1 MLELDVFGLVTDP
14 QYNVQR
20 RAVMSDDGLGWTW
33 QCNVFGHY
41 ILVCSFRIFSHCGN
55 ELTTLFLSRARVQIK
70 CRALEAKLAAS
81 RTGPG
86 RVLWMSS
93 FAAHAHTFDADDW
106 QLVNSTMPYE
116 ASKFQ
121 MDLIRAE
128 LSRRA
133 GPSAQVRHYAVHPGA
148 VDSSIS
154 AALDSGLLTYVKILT
169 FYLVRFILFYFVPNM
184 CPSRVSTEV
193 GGFSCRL
200 GGSAICTTTSLRGM
214 ALPLP
219 FTSASLRLR
228 LFRSCCLP
236 LGCPLCRGRSRKRV
250 RSLYACIL

>member
-1 MLELDVFGLVTDP
+1 MVQCIQALHSRVFLPYCFHTVVNERTD
-14 QYNVQR
+14 
-20 RAVMSDDGLGWTW
+20 
-33 QCNVFGHY
+33 GH
-41 ILVCSFRIFSHCGN
+41 S
-55 ELTTLFLSRARVQIK
+55 FLSRARVVRFK
-70 CRALEAKLAAS
+70 CRSLEAKLAAS

-133 GPSAQVRHYAVHPGA
+133 GPPLRGAPRCGGLVHIRGTRQRPFDLCQDFHVLSRAFHSFLFFSNPFRCAYGTVPYVAPLQVK
-148 VDSSIS
+148 D
-154 AALDSGLLTYVKILT
+154 LLCVIHSL
-169 FYLVRFILFYFVPNM
+169 LVAPNVY
-184 CPSRVSTEV
+184 PSRVSTEV
-193 GGFSCRL
+193 GEFSYRL

-214 ALPLP
+214 VPQPP
-219 FTSASLRLR
+219 FTSASLHLR

-236 LGCPLCRGRSRKRV
+236 LGCPLYQGRSRKRV